1 MTTLKTSMGTE
12 TMRRIILGLAALV
25 AGVFTVVPPFLLV
38 TGGISAVQAQVP
50 PNIPADGC
58 GGAVVFGNGGSQCD
72 GPVQSDGSFQR
83 CVSVY
88 VLGFGGWNCF
98 PVFPGANP

>member
-1 MTTLKTSMGTE
+1 MTKTLMGTE
-12 TMRRIILGLAALV
+12 TMKRIFIGVAALV
-25 AGVFTVVPPFLLV
+25 GALITVFPPLLLV
-38 TGGISAVQAQVP
+38 TSGLSVVEAQTP

>member
-1 MTTLKTSMGTE
+1 MTMLKTLMGTE
-12 TMRRIILGLAALV
+12 TMKRIIIGVAALV
-25 AGVFTVVPPFLLV
+25 GALITVFPPLLLATSGLSVVE
-38 TGGISAVQAQVP
+38 AQVP
-50 PNIPADGC
+50 PNIPTDGC

-88 VLGFGGWNCF
+88 VLGIGGWNCF
-98 PVFPGANP
+98 MVFLPPHP

>member
-1 MTTLKTSMGTE
+1 MTTLKTPIGTDVVKRTLLVFAAFVGGLI
-12 TMRRIILGLAALV
+12 TML
-25 AGVFTVVPPFLLV
+25 PPVLLV
-38 TGGISAVQAQVP
+38 TGALSVVEAQPP
-50 PNIPADGC
+50 PNIPTDGC

-88 VLGFGGWNCF
+88 VLGIGGWNCF
-98 PVFPGANP
+98 VVFPPPP